1 MKLMS
6 LHRGKCFSV
15 SVTVKMKNA
24 KNEFEWCKSWFLFF
38 FFEMQSDESCCSDFW
53 SEFTLHFSK
62 LIFYNEYAIPEKS
75 IHVIDN
81 LNEKSLIGLCRS

>member
-24 KNEFEWCKSWFLFF
+24 KNEFERYKSWSFF
-38 FFEMQSDESCCSDFW
+38 FLQCKVMSLGIQVFR
-53 SEFTLHFSK
+53 SEFTLHFSQ
-62 LIFYNEYAIPEKS
+62 LIYYNKYAIPEKS

-81 LNEKSLIGLCRS
+81 LNEKSLVGLCTN